1 MALSDYRTALV
12 TGASSGIGRA
22 TARALVER
30 GLTVHAVARRE
41 ERLAELAETL
51 GDGSGAIVPLALDLR
66 DSAALYERLGGLEVD
81 VLVNNAGTGR
91 GFGGVCTA
99 TAADIDTTL
108 GTNVVAVYHLLRAL
122 LPGMV
127 ERKRGHVVNIGSTA
141 GLYPITSAIYG
152 GSKGAVHMLGPNLRL
167 ELRGSGVRVTE
178 VCPGR
183 VETEIFDAAFDDP
196 EVAAKVKDSGIEDLQ
211 PEDIADAILYALE
224 VPWRVNIST
233 LEIVP
238 NEQSY
243 GGLHMAPA
251 ARG

>member
-22 TARALVER
+22 TARALAER
-30 GLTVHAVARRE
+30 GLTVHAAARRE
-41 ERLAELAETL
+41 ERLNELAKT
-51 GDGSGAIVPLALDLR
+51 SGIVPLALDLR
-66 DSAALYERLGGLEVD
+66 DTEALYDRLAGLEVD

-99 TAADIDTTL
+99 TAQDIDTTL

-127 ERKRGHVVNIGSTA
+127 ERRRGHVVNIGSTA

-152 GSKGAVHMLGPNLRL
+152 GSKGAVHMLGSNLRL

-183 VETEIFDAAFDDP
+183 VKTEIFDAAFDDP
-196 EVAAKVKDSGIEDLQ
+196 AVAAKVKDTGIEDLL
-211 PEDIADAILYALE
+211 PEDIAEAILYALD
-224 VPWRVNIST
+224 VPWRVNVST

-243 GGLHMAPA
+243 GGMHLAPA
-251 ARG
+251 ERG

>member
-22 TARALVER
+22 TARALAER

-41 ERLAELAETL
+41 ERLAELAETN
-51 GDGSGAIVPLALDLR
+51 GIVPQVLDLR
-66 DSAALYERLGGLEVD
+66 DTRALYDRLAGLEVD

-99 TAADIDTTL
+99 TAQDIDTTL

-127 ERKRGHVVNIGSTA
+127 ERRRGHVVNIGSTA

-152 GSKGAVHMLGPNLRL
+152 GSKGAVHMLGSNLRL

-183 VETEIFDAAFDDP
+183 VKTEIFDAAFDDP
-196 EVAAKVKDSGIEDLQ
+196 AVAAKVKDTGIEDLL
-211 PEDIADAILYALE
+211 PEDIAEAILYALD
-224 VPWRVNIST
+224 VPWRVNVST

-243 GGLHMAPA
+243 GGMHLAPA
-251 ARG
+251 ERG